1 MFTPCP
7 NFASAAVACG
17 TVNRWRMWSDFSH
30 RLRAVPFLSE
40 VNLRVEDGRPWLVF
54 FFLHQDGLHGAI
66 LTGVPG
72 TAAAETGLGVAVAA
86 IRALDVL
93 RSALDRLFDLAD
105 GIDDFLCCA
114 DLTSS

>member
-17 TVNRWRMWSDFSH
+17 TVNAGECGQISAIAYEQYHFS
-30 RLRAVPFLSE
+30 RKLTCELKMV
-40 VNLRVEDGRPWLVF
+40 VLVLY
-54 FFLHQDGLHGAI
+54 FLHQDGLHGAI

-72 TAAAETGLGVAVAA
+72 KAAAETGLGVAVAA

-93 RSALDRLFDLAD
+93 RSALDRLFDL
-105 GIDDFLCCA
+105 
-114 DLTSS
+114 